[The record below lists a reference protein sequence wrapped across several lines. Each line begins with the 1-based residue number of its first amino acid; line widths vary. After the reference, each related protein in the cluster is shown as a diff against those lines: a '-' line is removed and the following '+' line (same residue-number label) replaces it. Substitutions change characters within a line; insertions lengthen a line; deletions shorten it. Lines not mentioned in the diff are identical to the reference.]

1 MISFMRYL
9 IPDDKKLVYQTTF
22 SMRWGDMD
30 AMGHLNNAM
39 YFRYF
44 ETVRIDWLHGIG
56 AKPDPKGEGFVI
68 ANAVCNFY
76 KQLAYPS
83 NIVAKLY
90 VSDVARTTFETW
102 VTLELEA
109 EPNIIYAAGGSTTI
123 WIDSVAKKATSLPDW
138 MKVLLMT

>member
-1 MISFMRYL
+1 MRYL
-9 IPDDKKLVYQTTF
+9 IPTHKKLVYQSTF
-22 SMRWGDMD
+22 PMRWGDMD

-56 AKPDPKGEGFVI
+56 ARPDPKGEGFVI

-76 KQLAYPS
+76 KQLSFPC

-102 VTLELEA
+102 ITLALEN
-109 EPNIIYAAGGSTTI
+109 EPDVIYAAGGSTTI
-123 WIDSVAKKATSLPDW
+123 WIDSIAKKAASLPEW
-138 MKVLLMT
+138 MLKTLTSP